1 MKKAKMIWIFGLA
14 FLLSTGSVLAE
25 NNDNDLQ
32 VIKKAVKKNGRRIE
46 AGEAKWLKVLVTDVK
61 STKDKVR
68 ITLPLSLL
76 ELFIR
81 HDSPGCHFNRED
93 YDLDLKEIF
102 AELKE
107 LGPMVMIE
115 ILEDDEIVKVWLE

>member
-1 MKKAKMIWIFGLA
+1 MTYARKSWILGLVL
-14 FLLSTGSVLAE
+14 FLSVGTVWAG
-25 NNDNDLQ
+25 NNRHDLQ
-32 VIKKAVKKNGRRIE
+32 AIKKAVKKSGTRME
-46 AGEAKWLKVLVTDVK
+46 AGEAKWFKVLITDVQNG
-61 STKDKVR
+61 KDKVR

-81 HDSPGCHFNRED
+81 HGSPHCRIDREHYEID
-93 YDLDLKEIF
+93 FKEMF

-115 ILEDDEIVKVWLE
+115 ILEDDELIKIWLE

>member
-1 MKKAKMIWIFGLA
+1 MKYARISWILGLVL
-14 FLLSTGSVLAE
+14 FLSVGSILAG
-25 NNDNDLQ
+25 NNHNDLQ
-32 VIKKAVKKNGRRIE
+32 AIKKAVKKSGPRLE
-46 AGEAKWLKVLVTDVK
+46 AGEAKWFKVLITD
-61 STKDKVR
+61 TQNGKDKVR

-81 HDSPGCHFNRED
+81 HDSPHSRIDREN
-93 YDLDLKEIF
+93 YELDFKEIF

-115 ILEDDEIVKVWLE
+115 VLEDDELIKIWLE